1 MMKMLAIIIQM
12 IKAITMAITMIQ
24 IKNKIQTIS
33 TLQMMIKILKNTM
46 KIMREEREKAAISHQ
61 EIKNLINLKK
71 YQMKENQMIMMI
83 IENTIILLT
92 TKEKKIVLTKI
103 AIGLIEGIIILKLSL
118 KYLLLKSIE
127 KLKKKIFKKNFRN
140 LGRSS
145 TFSGRSSMLL

>member
-1 MMKMLAIIIQM
+1 
-12 IKAITMAITMIQ
+12 
-24 IKNKIQTIS
+24 
-33 TLQMMIKILKNTM
+33 M

>member
-1 MMKMLAIIIQM
+1 
-12 IKAITMAITMIQ
+12 
-24 IKNKIQTIS
+24 
-33 TLQMMIKILKNTM
+33 
-46 KIMREEREKAAISHQ
+46 MREEREKAAISHQ

-83 IENTIILLT
+83 IENTIIPET

-127 KLKKKIFKKNFRN
+127 KLKKKIFKKNF
-140 LGRSS
+140 
-145 TFSGRSSMLL
+145 